1 MATSTASPAF
11 DSFSANCKAFVPSP
25 GTKSSTN
32 AYGIQDFST
41 QMQKADQSY
50 FFENNGNGSP
60 VHHNQYHN

>member
-25 GTKSSTN
+25 ATKTTN

-41 QMQKADQSY
+41 QMQKAD
-50 FFENNGNGSP
+50 
-60 VHHNQYHN
+60 